1 MFGKPPHPS
10 QVGATFQSPGC
21 LRCHLTATE
30 CRSRWIT
37 ASIQNRAAIV
47 ILKEQTYVGW
57 ANVDH
62 FKGMMKSPVL
72 DCSER
77 GPRERKRRW
86 QGERNKKK
94 KWEERKKKCFSNGW
108 KKKTTERRT
117 IFPSSLTL
125 YFRSTRCHFFSV
137 RLRLLCRPFWFFFL
151 LLFFPL
157 LNADQR
163 RHMHVAAA
171 AGSVTIDLIVQ
182 LCV

>member
-1 MFGKPPHPS
+1 M
-10 QVGATFQSPGC
+10 
-21 LRCHLTATE
+21 TATE

-86 QGERNKKK
+86 QGERN
-94 KWEERKKKCFSNGW
+94 RKKKMRG
-108 KKKTTERRT
+108 KKEKVFFKRLEKKNDRATHHLSLLAHF
-117 IFPSSLTL
+117 IFPFSAPPLFLCTSPPAV
-125 YFRSTRCHFFSV
+125 STI
-137 RLRLLCRPFWFFFL
+137 LIFFL
-151 LLFFPL
+151 LLFLIFFFPPERRPKQKNFGTASKGGICMWL
-157 LNADQR
+157 LLQDR
-163 RHMHVAAA
+163 
-171 AGSVTIDLIVQ
+171 
-182 LCV
+182 